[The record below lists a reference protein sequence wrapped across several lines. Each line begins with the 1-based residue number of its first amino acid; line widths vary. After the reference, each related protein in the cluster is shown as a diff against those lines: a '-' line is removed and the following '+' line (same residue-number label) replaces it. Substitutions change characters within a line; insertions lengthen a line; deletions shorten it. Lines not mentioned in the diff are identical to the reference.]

1 MHDSVRAIVKYVVVG
16 LVTTGVLVGAVY
28 IFEHTEYG
36 HRVESLTFELLQGQ
50 LSSFNPNEE
59 LPIVVVDI
67 SRLPG
72 GRDRATSRSQLQEI
86 IETIAV
92 FKPTGV
98 GVDVDF
104 SPEEDNLITDQDQAF
119 LDRCLKLTED
129 GTPIF
134 LAVGRRMGAKP
145 SAWLGAE
152 KYQKMAATPAIRNA
166 DTKRV
171 PLWIKRYDLH
181 ERLPSLSY
189 ALAQTY
195 RLSQPPTWMEWMLE
209 TSVERHPSPEFDLA
223 DAPVNYSKLEAIEQQ
238 ALLTTSRQSI
248 SESGVRFRERM
259 VIIGDGTPE
268 LASDNLPVPGRDRLV
283 PGVYLHASAAY
294 TFTREPLSE
303 IKLGVRLLLDFVLSS
318 LVLIAVAVDRYR
330 HLGRNHPLQWKRR
343 QRIAFTL
350 TAAGALVLG
359 ALLVRFAGVLWLDLL
374 LVALA
379 LLLHPRVESWLDT
392 LEDKLHQRRRAPG
405 STSVH

>member
-1 MHDSVRAIVKYVVVG
+1 
-16 LVTTGVLVGAVY
+16 
-28 IFEHTEYG
+28 
-36 HRVESLTFELLQGQ
+36 
-50 LSSFNPNEE
+50 
-59 LPIVVVDI
+59 
-67 SRLPG
+67 
-72 GRDRATSRSQLQEI
+72 
-86 IETIAV
+86 
-92 FKPTGV
+92 
-98 GVDVDF
+98 
-104 SPEEDNLITDQDQAF
+104 
-119 LDRCLKLTED
+119 
-129 GTPIF
+129 
-134 LAVGRRMGAKP
+134 MGAKP

-195 RLSQPPTWMEWMLE
+195 RLSQPPPWMEWMLE

-248 SESGVRFRERM
+248 SESGVRFRKRM

-303 IKLGVRLLLDFVLSS
+303 FKLGVRLLLDFVLSS

-350 TAAGALVLG
+350 TAAGALVVG

-379 LLLHPRVESWLDT
+379 LLLHPRVESWVDT
-392 LEDKLHQRRRAPG
+392 LEDKLHQRRRTPG